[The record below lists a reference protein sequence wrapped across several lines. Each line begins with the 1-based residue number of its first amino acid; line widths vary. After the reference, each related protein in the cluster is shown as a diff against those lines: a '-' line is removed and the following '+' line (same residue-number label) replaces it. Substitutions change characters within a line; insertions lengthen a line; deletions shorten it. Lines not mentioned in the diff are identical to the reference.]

1 MDLMLEVGQL
11 RKKLSSICA
20 IGKKWVVVG
29 LVLLI
34 VMVLLAVILAVCKL
48 VSVGADA
55 DQLRCCC

>member
-20 IGKKWVVVG
+20 IGKTWVVVG

-34 VMVLLAVILAVCKL
+34 VIVLPN
-48 VSVGADA
+48 VGIDPG
-55 DQLRCCC
+55 CM